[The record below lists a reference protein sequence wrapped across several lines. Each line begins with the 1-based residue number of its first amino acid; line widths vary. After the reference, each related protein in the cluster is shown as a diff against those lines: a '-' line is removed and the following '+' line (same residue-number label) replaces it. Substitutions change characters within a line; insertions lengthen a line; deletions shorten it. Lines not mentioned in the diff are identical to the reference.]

1 VPQDRPR
8 RDPLERRTIWVLAL
22 AVIAF
27 VIPSGGLALYGGQE
41 WWNVVLWIVG
51 NAFLLFA
58 IGAAGLALAPASAVL
73 PGALGERRPELLTV
87 AILLLWLGLALILAD
102 FSLLA
107 VDAIGESGF

>member
-1 VPQDRPR
+1 VAQDRPR
-8 RDPLERRTIWVLAL
+8 RDPLERRTIWILAL

-41 WWNVVLWIVG
+41 WWNVALWIAG
-51 NAFLLFA
+51 NAFLLLA

-73 PGALGERRPELLTV
+73 PGGLRAWRPELVTV

-102 FSLLA
+102 FSVLA
-107 VDAIGESGF
+107 VDAIGEQSF

>member
-1 VPQDRPR
+1 MAQDRPR
-8 RDPLERRTIWVLAL
+8 RDPLERRTIWILAL

-27 VIPSGGLALYGGQE
+27 VIPSGGLALYGEQE

-51 NAFLLFA
+51 NALLLVA

-73 PGALGERRPELLTV
+73 PRALGSLRPELVTV

-102 FSLLA
+102 LSVLA
-107 VDAIGESGF
+107 VDAIGEPGF